1 MDKRANQRPTRN
13 ELKDV
18 ALLGLSYSMLN
29 YADESATWINDE
41 LTKRIN
47 AIKGKVKD
55 VLGYYYKSE
64 SQRIARLI
72 DTLDTRTKNIS
83 ARFSITAEQVGL
95 NLISLNLPHNERA
108 RKRLTKDNVVVRE
121 LRPLAPILEKFW
133 VDNKDEIWYLL
144 EHANSNGY
152 EKYAVDSENLAYI
165 YIEQMRDL

>member
-1 MDKRANQRPTRN
+1 MSRMPTRN

-18 ALLGLSYSMLN
+18 ALLGLSYAMLN
-29 YADESATWINDE
+29 YADDGKIWINDE
-41 LTKRIN
+41 LTRRIN
-47 AIKGKVKD
+47 ALKQKIKD
-55 VLGYYYKSE
+55 VLGCYYKND

-72 DTLDTRTKNIS
+72 NTLDIRTKNILV
-83 ARFSITAEQVGL
+83 RFSITAEQVGL
-95 NLISLNLPHNERA
+95 NLLSLNLPHNERA